1 MRLTLKAESTLG
13 KGYTPD
19 WIRISFPDPNN
30 TDEFAELTM
39 DIEGSIDYIPT
50 GLDAQVKGELV
61 PWGYS
66 SEDEWVDLSSLS
78 EEEQQPYFELFEKYL
93 ATSTDIVVGI
103 YPCANV
109 DEYDEDDE
117 YDVMSEGVGEYA
129 PNTGEDVS
137 FTFTCEHN
145 D

>member
-1 MRLTLKAESTLG
+1 MRLTLKADSTLG
-13 KGYTPD
+13 RGYTPD

-50 GLDAQVKGELV
+50 GLDAQVKGELI
-61 PWGYS
+61 PWSYS
-66 SEDEWVDLSSLS
+66 AEDGWVDLSSLS

-103 YPCANV
+103 YPCV
-109 DEYDEDDE
+109 DTDEDDEDDE

-129 PNTGEDVS
+129 PNKGVDVS

>member
-1 MRLTLKAESTLG
+1 MRLTLKADSTLG
-13 KGYTPD
+13 RGYTPD

-50 GLDAQVKGELV
+50 GLDAQVKGELI
-61 PWGYS
+61 PWSYS
-66 SEDEWVDLSSLS
+66 AEDGWVDLSSLS

-103 YPCANV
+103 YPCAYA
-109 DEYDEDDE
+109 DEDDEDDE
-117 YDVMSEGVGEYA
+117 YDVMSEGVGEYS
-129 PNTGEDVS
+129 PNKGVDVS

>member
-1 MRLTLKAESTLG
+1 MRLTLKAASTLG
-13 KGYTPD
+13 RGYTPD

-50 GLDAQVKGELV
+50 GLDAQVKGELI
-61 PWGYS
+61 PWSYS
-66 SEDEWVDLSSLS
+66 AEDGWVDLSSLS

-103 YPCANV
+103 YPCV
-109 DEYDEDDE
+109 DTDEDDEDDE
-117 YDVMSEGVGEYA
+117 YDVMSEGVGVYA
-129 PNTGEDVS
+129 PNKGVDVS

>member
-30 TDEFAELTM
+30 TDEFAELIM

-50 GLDAQVKGELV
+50 GLDAQVKGELI
-61 PWGYS
+61 PWSYS
-66 SEDEWVDLSSLS
+66 AEDGWVDLSSLS
-78 EEEQQPYFELFEKYL
+78 EEEQQPYFELFEKHL

-103 YPCANV
+103 YPCV
-109 DEYDEDDE
+109 DADEDDEDE